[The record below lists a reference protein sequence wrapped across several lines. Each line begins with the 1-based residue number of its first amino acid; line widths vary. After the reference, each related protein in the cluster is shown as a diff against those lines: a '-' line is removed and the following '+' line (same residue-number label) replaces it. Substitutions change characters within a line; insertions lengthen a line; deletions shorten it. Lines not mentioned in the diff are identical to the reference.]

1 MLEFNELRIT
11 PDNKYLIVDVSV
23 MQDSYYD
30 NVYIGEIVIYTQ
42 DTFTSGGSSDNPIYT
57 YKNTISI
64 DTDYLTPV
72 IASDEPVLYTQDI
85 IHGQVYVKNDS
96 YYILDN
102 NAKRVRLLLSPSD
115 LGVSL
120 DKNMFFVYAVATGN
134 PSEETPEGFKNIITM
149 GTVVDLYPIYKNTIK
164 YLKEFNCDCNIPRK
178 FIDMILRYKALEL
191 CIKTGNYIQAIK
203 YWDKFFKNNCNGR
216 IN

>member
-30 NVYIGEIVIYTQ
+30 NVYIGEIIIDTQ
-42 DTFTSGGSSDNPIYT
+42 ETFVSNGPSSTPVYT
-57 YKNTISI
+57 YNNTISI

-115 LGVSL
+115 LGVAL
-120 DKNMFFVYAVATGN
+120 DKNMFFVYAIATGT
-134 PSEETPEGFKNIITM
+134 PSKDTPEEFVNIITT
-149 GTVVDLYPIYKNTIK
+149 GTVVDLYPIYKDTIK
-164 YLKEFNCDCNIPRK
+164 YLKELSCECTIPRK
-178 FIDMILRYKALEL
+178 FTNMILRYKALEL
-191 CIKTGNYIQAIK
+191 CIKTGNYTQAIK
-203 YWDKFFKNNCNGR
+203 YWNKFFKNRCNGG
-216 IN
+216 ID